1 LATTRPTKKA
11 PKNVKPSRVGRVALA
26 SYQAPQAVRQLKIL
40 AAEEGTTL
48 QALMAEALNLLF
60 TKYGKPPIATP

>member
-1 LATTRPTKKA
+1 
-11 PKNVKPSRVGRVALA
+11 
-26 SYQAPQAVRQLKIL
+26 VRQLKIL